1 MKEQLINRS
10 QVGGAFKAEIYVG
23 KTVNRGWRWDITIWS
38 IVNLD
43 NRQGLPIDLLG
54 VVGRRHIGTCGVG
67 YARTERGAWR
77 AARKAYRDYPG
88 VIV

>member
-1 MKEQLINRS
+1 MSPLIDRS

-23 KTVNRGWRWDITIWS
+23 KTAKRGWRWDVTIWS

-43 NRQGLPIDLLG
+43 NTPHLGRTG
-54 VVGRRHIGTCGVG
+54 VVGRRHIGTCGTG
-67 YARTERGAWR
+67 YARTQRGAWK
-77 AARKAYRDYPG
+77 AARKAYHEYPG